1 MLARRTSV
9 DVTFDGTDIT
19 KDIKP
24 YLQSI
29 TYTDDTDD
37 LADDL
42 KIEVQ
47 DRDKVWL
54 QKWLTE
60 AVEAAAGGKLSISAV
75 IKPEHW
81 KKDGKLKTGAF
92 ELDSVDASGPP
103 AKVTIN
109 ASSLAFSS
117 DLRQTK
123 KSKAWKNYNL
133 SGIASE
139 IAANGGMSCQY
150 EASANPSYDRVE
162 QTRQSDIEFLR
173 KLCQDAGISIKVTDG
188 KLVLYDQ
195 AEYEAKEA
203 VLTIEEGAK
212 GGYIKYKLH
221 SGSADTKYSKCR
233 VRYMDPNTG
242 KCIGLPPCGGVN

>member
-1 MLARRTSV
+1 M
-9 DVTFDGTDIT
+9 
-19 KDIKP
+19 
-24 YLQSI
+24 
-29 TYTDDTDD
+29 
-37 LADDL
+37 
-42 KIEVQ
+42 
-47 DRDKVWL
+47 
-54 QKWLTE
+54 
-60 AVEAAAGGKLSISAV
+60 EAAAGGKLSIGAV

-103 AKVTIN
+103 AKVTIS

-162 QTRQSDIEFLR
+162 QTRQIHFCSHTLSR
-173 KLCQDAGISIKVTDG
+173 SCTSIFK
-188 KLVLYDQ
+188 
-195 AEYEAKEA
+195 
-203 VLTIEEGAK
+203 
-212 GGYIKYKLH
+212 
-221 SGSADTKYSKCR
+221 SSARSS
-233 VRYMDPNTG
+233 VSS
-242 KCIGLPPCGGVN
+242 V

>member
-1 MLARRTSV
+1 MAEKVLARRTSV
-9 DVTFDGTDIT
+9 DVMFGGTDIT
-19 KDIKP
+19 NDIKP
-24 YLQSI
+24 YLTSI
-29 TYTDDTDD
+29 VYTDDADD

-42 KIEVQ
+42 KIQIQ

-75 IKPEHW
+75 IRPEHW
-81 KKDGKLKTGAF
+81 KKKGKLKTGAF

-103 AKVTIN
+103 ATVTIN
-109 ASSLAFSS
+109 STSLAFSN

-139 IAANGGMSCQY
+139 IAGNGGLSCQY
-150 EASANPSYDRVE
+150 EASTNPSYDRVE

-195 AEYEAKEA
+195 AEYEAKA
-203 VLTIEEGAK
+203 PVLTIEEGAK

-221 SGSADTKYSKCR
+221 SGSADTQYAKCR

-242 KCIGLPPCGGVN
+242 KCIE